1 MGNRLFH
8 TLYCNLRKELSTK
21 EGQKAKAAENLQDQ
35 IEEEVGL

>member
-1 MGNRLFH
+1 MDNRLFH

-21 EGQKAKAAENLQDQ
+21 QGQDNKAAEELQDQ